1 MNADGNGEVLQ
12 VLEEL
17 RDGQKEIIALLSSQ
31 RAMAEEQLGRSREAV
46 QESIALQKVALRRQ
60 RTITLI
66 AVPGILVCVAAIAY
80 LVFRYF

>member
-1 MNADGNGEVLQ
+1 MNGNDDALAVLK
-12 VLEEL
+12 EL
-17 RDGQKEIIALLSSQ
+17 RDGQKEIISLLASQ
-31 RAMAEEQLGRSREAV
+31 RAMTEEQLGRSRAAV
-46 QESIALQKVALRRQ
+46 QESIGLQKVALQRQ